1 MNFKSRHLQR
11 LSQKALA
18 PFLVLSILGYFVY
31 HSVQGDRG
39 ILAWMQLQER
49 FLKIQSELEGIVQ
62 VREELEEKVQ
72 GLQPESI
79 KRDLLDQQV
88 RLQLGYT
95 RPDEV
100 VILLKMDKEEELNPT
115 LMSPSLE

>member
-11 LSQKALA
+11 LSQKAIA
-18 PFLVLSILGYFVY
+18 PFIVLSVLGYFVY

-49 FLKIQSELEGIVQ
+49 FLKIQSELIELTQ

-88 RLQLGYT
+88 RLQLGYI

-100 VILLKMDKEEELNPT
+100 VILKVDKEEELDST
-115 LMSPSLE
+115 MMSPAVE